1 MVKAFIFDMDGVII
15 ASEEGWH
22 QYLDNVWAELIGTDT
37 ANVFRFPVG
46 MTPTSIYNEAVKHG
60 SKVSEEQ
67 FYKQFNEIADKVYH
81 ESPFTGGIDDLGNFL
96 ISRDYKIGLVSSSPR
111 AWIDKVLERLTFRDH
126 ISSIVSINDRPELK
140 PKPHPGSYF
149 VTINELGAK
158 SETTIILEDSN
169 SGIQAAKAAGA
180 FTVGFTT
187 HLLPTYTQH
196 GADIYANNVDDV
208 KRIVT
213 DFDDRL
219 QKGSVG

>member
-1 MVKAFIFDMDGVII
+1 MIKAFIFDMDGVII
-15 ASEEGWH
+15 ASEESWH
-22 QYLDNVWAELIGTDT
+22 RYLDNVWAELVGKET

-46 MTPTSIYNEAVKHG
+46 MTPTSIYSEAVKHG

-67 FYKQFNEIADKVYH
+67 FYKQFNEIAEKVYQ
-81 ESPFTGGIDDLGNFL
+81 ESPFTGGIEDLGNFL
-96 ISRDYKIGLVSSSPR
+96 ISRQYKIGLVSSSPR
-111 AWIDKVLERLTFRDH
+111 AWINTVLERLSFKDH
-126 ISSIVSINDRPELK
+126 ITAIVSINDRPELK

-149 VTINELGAK
+149 ETISELGAK

-180 FTVGFTT
+180 FTIGMTA

-196 GADIYANNVDDV
+196 GADIYANNVEDI
-208 KRIVT
+208 KKIVV

-219 QKGSVG
+219 QKGSAD